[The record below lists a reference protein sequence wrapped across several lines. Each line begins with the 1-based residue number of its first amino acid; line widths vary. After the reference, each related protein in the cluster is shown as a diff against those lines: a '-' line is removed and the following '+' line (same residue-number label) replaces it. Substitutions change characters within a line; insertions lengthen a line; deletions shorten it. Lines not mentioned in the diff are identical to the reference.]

1 MPSTKTPLVR
11 AISVVAMV
19 VLAGCLELPG
29 QSPAFNSNDVSIST
43 RSIDL
48 INRARQRERVKLVQ
62 GEVIVRAPEGYCVER
77 SSRSAKDFVLLG
89 DCNVLRKT
97 STHLKPYER
106 GLLSVSVGDILPT
119 PPTIGE
125 VTETL
130 DQIGDTKRRGK
141 IVTVLVPEGG
151 DRLVPGADSVYWRGV
166 TIVNNRVVT
175 IAAFGPPYSDISLG
189 RGQNLVTELAANIQA
204 ESPRIDPNTRI
215 ASVESA
221 TETASD
227 ADGGSVFDFFGRL
240 RQKN

>member
-125 VTETL
+125 VT
-130 DQIGDTKRRGK
+130 RRW
-141 IVTVLVPEGG
+141 I
-151 DRLVPGADSVYWRGV
+151 R
-166 TIVNNRVVT
+166 
-175 IAAFGPPYSDISLG
+175 
-189 RGQNLVTELAANIQA
+189 
-204 ESPRIDPNTRI
+204 
-215 ASVESA
+215 SA
-221 TETASD
+221 TQSGAARS
-227 ADGGSVFDFFGRL
+227 
-240 RQKN
+240 